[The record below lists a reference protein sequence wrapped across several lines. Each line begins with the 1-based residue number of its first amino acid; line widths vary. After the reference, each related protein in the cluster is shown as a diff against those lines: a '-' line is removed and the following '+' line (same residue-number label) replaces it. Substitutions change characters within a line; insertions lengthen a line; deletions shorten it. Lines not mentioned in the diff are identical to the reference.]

1 MIQYILFGREYNGSL
16 YGKMYFLRRK
26 DRFRLSRWKQQP
38 IVSAALVIV
47 NVVVFIICDFFDSH
61 LYELGMLDFYHVL
74 MKGEYGRFL
83 WSMFLHADINHL
95 FSNMLILF
103 FLGSMIEKEI
113 GHVRYGL
120 LYFLSGIGAGLL
132 SVFYKL
138 MTYSPAPSLGASGA
152 VFGLDGV
159 LLAMVFLWHERLPNV
174 TPTRVVLMI
183 VLSLYSGF
191 TGENIDNAAH
201 IGGLLVGFFG
211 GCVVCLIQRRKYRKM
226 IEKQ

>member
-1 MIQYILFGREYNGSL
+1 MTAFMAECIFSE
-16 YGKMYFLRRK
+16 RK

-47 NVVVFIICDFFDSH
+47 NVVVFIIYDFFDSR
-61 LYELGMLDFYHVL
+61 LYDLGMLNVS
-74 MKGEYGRFL
+74 GVVVNREYGRII

-113 GHVRYGL
+113 GHICYGI

-138 MTYSPAPSLGASGA
+138 MTYRPAPSLGASGA

-174 TPTRVVLMI
+174 TTTRVVLMI

-191 TGENIDNAAH
+191 TGGNIDNAAH
-201 IGGLLVGFFG
+201 IGGLLVGFLG
-211 GCVVCLIQRRKYRKM
+211 GCAVCLIQRRKYRKT
-226 IEKQ
+226 IENNEVKS

>member
-1 MIQYILFGREYNGSL
+1 MTAFMAECIFSEGKDQFG
-16 YGKMYFLRRK
+16 
-26 DRFRLSRWKQQP
+26 LSRWKQQP

-47 NVVVFIICDFFDSH
+47 NVVVFIICDFFVSR
-61 LYELGMLDFYHVL
+61 LYELGMLDVYHVL
-74 MKGEYGRFL
+74 VKGEYGRFL

-113 GHVRYGL
+113 GHICYGI

-138 MTYSPAPSLGASGA
+138 MTYSSAPSLGASGA

-174 TPTRVVLMI
+174 TTTRVVLMI

-191 TGENIDNAAH
+191 TGGNIDNAAH
-201 IGGLLVGFFG
+201 IGGLLVGFLG
-211 GCVVCLIQRRKYRKM
+211 GCAVCLIQRRKYRKT
-226 IEKQ
+226 IENNEVKS